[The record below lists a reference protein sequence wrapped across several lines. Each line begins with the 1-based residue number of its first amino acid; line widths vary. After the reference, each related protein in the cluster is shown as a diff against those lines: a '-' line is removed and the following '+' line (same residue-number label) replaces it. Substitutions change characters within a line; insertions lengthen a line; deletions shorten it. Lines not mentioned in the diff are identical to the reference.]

1 MKPVYANMKK
11 MIAALPVMVLFI
23 LTACHST
30 PESATEKKQTDTSIV
45 KQNSDTSAIVP
56 STGTIA
62 DALTIAARAQVPV
75 LCYHQIR
82 EWKAHESR
90 LVKDV
95 VVPPAIF
102 RAQMQILADSGYH
115 TILPDELYAYLTKG
129 APLPSKP
136 IMLTYDDGD
145 VDQYNIAAPEMK
157 KHGFKGVYFV
167 MTVSLGRSI
176 YMNKAQ
182 IKELSDAGHVIASHT
197 WDHHDVRKYKGDD
210 WTKQI
215 DQSSKQLE
223 EITGKPVTYFAYP
236 FGLWNPEAIPEL
248 RKRHI
253 VAAFQLSTKIDAQ
266 EPLYTIRRMIVPGDW
281 GPTTMLKAMKQ
292 TFKL

>member
-11 MIAALPVMVLFI
+11 LIAILPVIAIFVLSACDSAPETASDKKNDTTAKAASNNSVSIEPSNTMV
-23 LTACHST
+23 
-30 PESATEKKQTDTSIV
+30 
-45 KQNSDTSAIVP
+45 
-56 STGTIA
+56 
-62 DALTIAARAQVPV
+62 DALTMASRAQVPV

-82 EWKAHESR
+82 EWRAHESR

-95 VVPPAIF
+95 VVPPAVF

-115 TILPDELYAYLTKG
+115 TILPDDLYAYLTKG
-129 APLPSKP
+129 AALPLKP

-182 IKELSDAGHVIASHT
+182 IKELSDEGNVIASHT

-210 WTKQI
+210 WVKQI
-215 DQSSKQLE
+215 EQSSKQLE
-223 EITGKPVTYFAYP
+223 DITGKPVTYFAYP

-248 RKRHI
+248 KKRHI
-253 VAAFQLSTKIDAQ
+253 TAAFQLSTKIDEQ

-281 GPTTMLKAMKQ
+281 GPSTMLKAMKQ

>member
-1 MKPVYANMKK
+1 MKPVYANMKLLIVK
-11 MIAALPVMVLFI
+11 LPVIVLFV
-23 LTACHST
+23 LSACHSA
-30 PESATEKKQTDTSIV
+30 PETTIDKKNDTTAGKSASD
-45 KQNSDTSAIVP
+45 NSVSVEP
-56 STGTIA
+56 SNTMA
-62 DALTIAARAQVPV
+62 DALTMASRAQVPV

-82 EWKAHESR
+82 EWRAHESR

-95 VVPPAIF
+95 VVPPSVF

-129 APLPSKP
+129 ATLPSKP

-182 IKELSDAGHVIASHT
+182 IKELSDEGNVIASHT

-210 WTKQI
+210 WVKQI
-215 DQSSKQLE
+215 EQSSKQLE
-223 EITGKPVTYFAYP
+223 DITGKPVTYFAYP

-248 RKRHI
+248 KKRHI
-253 VAAFQLSTKIDAQ
+253 AAAFQLSTKIDEQ